1 MTVLTC
7 RPLTEIPKRTRQPGI
22 EPEAWK
28 SPLDADGLHAV
39 LGLLRR
45 WAWTAGDS
53 EALLDDG
60 ARALDDVAPNEEE
73 IEDIV
78 QRFRG
83 HLMSLVDIA
92 VSTQASKQSAYA
104 GTLVQRSR
112 AVRAVE
118 MPGDHRRAVLHLRQ
132 MGWLVS
138 ELLDQLVALD
148 FIEGAA

>member
-7 RPLTEIPKRTRQPGI
+7 RPLAAIPKRTRRQGA
-22 EPEAWK
+22 EAEAWK
-28 SPLDADGLHAV
+28 SPLNADGLHEV

-53 EALLDDG
+53 EALLDDV

-92 VSTQASKQSAYA
+92 MSTQASQQSAYA

-148 FIEGAA
+148 FVEGAA